1 MHELQFLLL
10 IRQNFLYL
18 FRLLKTNVD
27 FLSGF
32 GLYFLFFSIFLMV
45 KSDIDCRNNIDIRMK
60 AGILLLILLQDGILC
75 FLYNTVLL
83 YLLDLHRGPARES
96 ALFKGCGNGT
106 DSGEALRERARWK
119 AVLFLCLVFVLL
131 FCLFLLRRSRAFRNG
146 GLLFFYLR
154 RRCLF
159 AFGMRDAS
167 FLLFSYRRR

>member
-1 MHELQFLLL
+1 
-10 IRQNFLYL
+10 
-18 FRLLKTNVD
+18 
-27 FLSGF
+27 
-32 GLYFLFFSIFLMV
+32 MV
-45 KSDIDCRNNIDIRMK
+45 KSDIDCRNDIDIRMK

-83 YLLDLHRGPARES
+83 YLLHLHRGSARES
-96 ALFKGCGNGT
+96 ALFKGSGNGT
-106 DSGEALRERARWK
+106 FSGKALREHARRK
-119 AVLFLCLVFVLL
+119 AALFFFL
-131 FCLFLLRRSRAFRNG
+131 FFFLRRSRAFRNG